1 MGSQRRDIE
10 GIKNVFEGIMAQNYM
25 NNNKKKLH
33 EPEERQISRF
43 RENRGFQTR
52 LTPKNHIKRYHK

>member
-1 MGSQRRDIE
+1 MGSQRREIE
-10 GIKNVFEGIMAQNYM
+10 GIKNVFEGIMAQNYT
-25 NNNKKKLH
+25 NNKKKKLY

-52 LTPKNHIKRYHK
+52 LIPKNHIKKYHK